1 MREDTVTLTPCSLGC
16 HDQVV
21 DGYGP
26 KGEKLWHCSVCGVGV
41 RVHVSPKAG
50 EETTRRTVK
59 TLPQFTI
66 YPDPEPLPMKR
77 PRKVD
82 LVLWVIF
89 GISAAFVALAAMGF
103 AHCLIWLMDVIS
115 AEINRTPKG

>member
-1 MREDTVTLTPCSLGC
+1 MREDTVTLTPCSMGC

-26 KGEKLWHCSVCGVGV
+26 RGEKLWHCTVCGAGV
-41 RVHVSPKAG
+41 RVHG
-50 EETTRRTVK
+50 QETTKREGNP
-59 TLPQFTI
+59 LPQFTI

-103 AHCLIWLMDVIS
+103 ADCLIWLMDVIS
-115 AEINRTPKG
+115 AEINRAPKG